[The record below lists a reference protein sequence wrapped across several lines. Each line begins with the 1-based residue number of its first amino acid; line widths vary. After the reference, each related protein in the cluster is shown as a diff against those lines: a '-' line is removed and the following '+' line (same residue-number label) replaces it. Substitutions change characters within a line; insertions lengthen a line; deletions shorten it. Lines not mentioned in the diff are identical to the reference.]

1 MNDIYEHFN
10 DDEKMLLVQAPT
22 GMGKTLGYLVPGAYQ
37 AQEGASTVV
46 STSTTALL
54 DQIVKESV
62 PLLKRSFRSISR
74 MKS

>member
-37 AQEGASTVV
+37 AQR
-46 STSTTALL
+46 
-54 DQIVKESV
+54 
-62 PLLKRSFRSISR
+62 RSFNRGFNVDDGFAGSDRQGIR
-74 MKS
+74 AAA